1 MPYRLLTIAFVSLSL
16 LAACANNPFVP
27 NPATTPPERPT
38 RETPPP
44 QQMASAAE
52 RARLHTEL
60 GSGYYERGQMDVAI
74 GELNTAVQ
82 LDPNYAPAYNIF
94 GLIYAVLGEDRK
106 AEQNFERAMQLAPG
120 NPDIH
125 HNWGWYLCQHKRERE
140 ALAQFEIAVGNSLY
154 RTPEIALVNAG
165 RCAQT
170 IGEIRLAESYFRRA
184 LGAQPGNAL
193 ASYGVALIAYKEA
206 RYDEARKWM
215 RTVMQTN
222 TPPPE
227 AIYLGLCIERKL
239 GDRQAEL
246 SYVSQLRNRFPDSV
260 ETKAITTEACE

>member
-1 MPYRLLTIAFVSLSL
+1 MPRSNRSHARALVPLGALALLVGCNSTPKAPEPQPRL
-16 LAACANNPFVP
+16 
-27 NPATTPPERPT
+27 
-38 RETPPP
+38 TPPP
-44 QQMASAAE
+44 QQQASPAE
-52 RARLHTEL
+52 RARMHTDL
-60 GSGYYERGQMDVAI
+60 AGGYYERGQMAI
-74 GELNTAVQ
+74 AIEELNLAVAT
-82 LDPNYAPAYNIF
+82 DAGYAPAYNVY
-94 GLIYAVLGEDRK
+94 GLAYAMLGDDRK
-106 AEQNFERAMQLAPG
+106 AEQSFQRALELAP
-120 NPDIH
+120 NDSDVH

-140 ALAQFEIAVGNSLY
+140 ALVQFEIAVSNSLY

-170 IGEIRLAESYFRRA
+170 IGDIRAAESYFRRA
-184 LGAQPGNAL
+184 LAAQPGNAL

-206 RYDEARKWM
+206 RYEEARNWM
-215 RTVMQTN
+215 RAVMQTT

-246 SYVSQLRNRFPDSV
+246 SYISQLRNRFPDSD

>member
-1 MPYRLLTIAFVSLSL
+1 MPAHKRFRSRRFFTVVV
-16 LAACANNPFVP
+16 LAMLVGCN
-27 NPATTPPERPT
+27 TTPKAPEPQPRV
-38 RETPPP
+38 TPPP
-44 QQMASAAE
+44 QQPASPAD
-52 RARLHTEL
+52 RARMHTNL
-60 GSGYYERGQMDVAI
+60 AGGYYERAQMDIAI
-74 GELNTAVQ
+74 EELNVAVAT
-82 LDPNYAPAYNIF
+82 DPGYAPAYNLY
-94 GLIYAVLGEDRK
+94 GLVYAVLGDDRK
-106 AEQNFERAMQLAPG
+106 AEQSFERALALAP
-120 NPDIH
+120 NDSDVH
-125 HNWGWYLCQHKRERE
+125 HNWGWYLCLHKRERE

-170 IGEIRLAESYFRRA
+170 IGEIRVAESYFRRA
-184 LGAQPGNAL
+184 LAAQPGNAL

-215 RTVMQTN
+215 KPVMQTN

-227 AIYLGLCIERKL
+227 ALYLGLCIERKL

-246 SYVSQLRNRFPDSV
+246 SYVTQLRNRFPDSV

>member
-1 MPYRLLTIAFVSLSL
+1 MPKHKCLRPRSCITVIVLAMLLGCNTAPK
-16 LAACANNPFVP
+16 A
-27 NPATTPPERPT
+27 PEPQPRV
-38 RETPPP
+38 TPPP
-44 QQMASAAE
+44 QQQASPAD
-52 RARLHTEL
+52 RARMHTDL
-60 GSGYYERGQMDVAI
+60 AGGYYERAQMDIAI
-74 GELNTAVQ
+74 EELNVAVATE
-82 LDPNYAPAYNIF
+82 PGYAPAYNLY
-94 GLIYAVLGEDRK
+94 GLVYAVLGDDRK
-106 AEQNFERAMQLAPG
+106 AEQSFERALALAP
-120 NPDIH
+120 NDSDVH

-184 LGAQPGNAL
+184 LAAQPGNAL

-215 RTVMQTN
+215 RPVMQTT

-227 AIYLGLCIERKL
+227 AMYLGLCIERKL

-246 SYVSQLRNRFPDSV
+246 SYITQLRNRFPDSV

>member
-1 MPYRLLTIAFVSLSL
+1 LALLVGCNSTPKAPEPQPRL
-16 LAACANNPFVP
+16 
-27 NPATTPPERPT
+27 
-38 RETPPP
+38 TPPP
-44 QQMASAAE
+44 QQQASPAE
-52 RARLHTEL
+52 RARMHTDL
-60 GSGYYERGQMDVAI
+60 AGGYYERGQMAI
-74 GELNTAVQ
+74 AIEELNLAVAT
-82 LDPNYAPAYNIF
+82 DAGYAPAYNVY
-94 GLIYAVLGEDRK
+94 GLVYAMLGDDRK
-106 AEQNFERAMQLAPG
+106 AEQSFQRALELAP
-120 NPDIH
+120 NDSDVH

-140 ALAQFEIAVGNSLY
+140 ALVQFEIAVSNSLY

-170 IGEIRLAESYFRRA
+170 IGDIRAAESYFRRA
-184 LGAQPGNAL
+184 LAAQPGNAL

-206 RYDEARKWM
+206 RYEEARNWM
-215 RTVMQTN
+215 RAVMQTT

-246 SYVSQLRNRFPDSV
+246 SYISQLRNRFPDSD